1 MTGRGRLS
9 RRTGAPHLAP
19 ITAALAVLAVL
30 AAVWWARG
38 PDHSTVSAA
47 PEKQIE
53 EALGRQTR
61 ATLPD
66 VYGFQA
72 GGTLELD
79 PVRYHEAVSFVNGER
94 ATVVAMLDA
103 EGRVSW
109 KDGAAKLSYIGR
121 ERFHMAPCALA
132 LWCAEGDQFARLRGV
147 LALLFRRQDAFNR
160 RDPEGYAPLLSAR
173 YLDQDVTREALLR
186 RLARDLL
193 AGPGRERVLGWQ
205 IRVERETAEVGEDF
219 ELTAGAGPPRQL
231 RARYALRWEGER
243 WLFSSGL

>member
-1 MTGRGRLS
+1 VG
-9 RRTGAPHLAP
+9 
-19 ITAALAVLAVL
+19 
-30 AAVWWARG
+30 
-38 PDHSTVSAA
+38 AA

-72 GGTLELD
+72 GGTVELE
-79 PVRYHEAVSFVNGER
+79 PVRYRDAVSFVNGER

-103 EGRVSW
+103 EGRVTW
-109 KDGAAKLSYIGR
+109 KNGTAKLSYIGR
-121 ERFHMAPCALA
+121 ERFHMAPCAVA

-147 LALLFRRQDAFNR
+147 LALIFRRLDAFDR

-186 RLARDLL
+186 RLARDLP
-193 AGPGRERVLGWQ
+193 AEPGRARVLGWQ
-205 IRVERETAEVGEDF
+205 IRVERETAEVGEDY
-219 ELTAGAGPPRQL
+219 ELSAGSGLPKQL